1 MAVLFVFAYLMLLA
15 AASPLFSPH
24 ELHNLIK
31 RQRAPPSLPGNDPWY
46 AAPDN
51 LAAAAPGDILK
62 WRPAPRALSTD
73 NSRAINVQAMYQIQY
88 RTQNSVGAPIA
99 NVLTAIVPHNAR
111 MDALFSY
118 IYFSDV
124 PNPNCNPS
132 LSMTLQTD
140 VPADWVKQQMGP
152 IIAALSEGWI
162 VAVPDDGGPQASFPS
177 GPNMAYNTLDSM
189 RAMLRS
195 QEVTGLAPDAT
206 VTLNGYSGGGIAAA
220 WTGEL
225 HPGYAPELK
234 IDGIALGGLI
244 PDFVYLSGEY
254 ILAMGR
260 NGLTQLDLIRTGQGM
275 FRWGPVAFAGLSHDY
290 PELATWLDA
299 NLVPERAAEFWQVET
314 MCIEASSQFYA
325 NRNTCEYFTRG
336 CAAWDDEIP
345 ARILREA
352 TTMGLQA
359 TPSAPW
365 YLYAVSQC
373 INIHCGLC

>member
-1 MAVLFVFAYLMLLA
+1 MELLFIVAYLVLFVAAMPIQISEEGLHTLL
-15 AASPLFSPH
+15 
-24 ELHNLIK
+24 K

-46 AAPDN
+46 APPDN

-62 WRPAPRALSTD
+62 WRPAPRPLSTD
-73 NSRAINVQAMYQIQY
+73 NTRAINVQAMYQIQY

-99 NVLTAIVPHNAR
+99 NVLTAIVPHNTR
-111 MDALFSY
+111 TDALFSY

-132 LSMTLQTD
+132 LSMTLETN

-195 QEVTGLAPDAT
+195 QEITGMTPDAT
-206 VTLNGYSGGGIAAA
+206 ITLNGYSGGGIAAA

-225 HPGYAPELK
+225 HPLYAPELK

-244 PDFVYLSGEY
+244 PDFVFLSGM
-254 ILAMGR
+254 LRLSMSVR
-260 NGLTQLDLIRTGQGM
+260 LLLTFTDLIRSGQGM
-275 FRWGPVAFAGLSHDY
+275 FRWGPVAFVGLAHDY
-290 PELATWLDA
+290 PELATWLDQ
-299 NLVPERAAEFWQVET
+299 NLVPETAAEFYNVENL
-314 MCIEASSQFYA
+314 CIEASSQFYGA
-325 NRNTCEYFTRG
+325 RNTCNYFTRG

-359 TPSAPW
+359 TPTAPW
-365 YLYAVSQC
+365 YLYAVC
-373 INIHCGLC
+373 LAPDG